1 MLFASISIQRA
12 IPCQARVQENTPLKI
27 VIYRFRDFQLDSSR
41 RTLSRN
47 GQIIHMAPQVFRI
60 LLLFVRNSGALISR
74 EDINVAL
81 GRQQP
86 ATRAMV
92 DHYIQAI
99 RSLIDDPTNEVSG
112 IGTVH
117 GRGFRF
123 MADVCK
129 VIAIH
134 EVFEPCANGLGSC
147 GILGPQDEEFESNSN
162 PT

>member
-1 MLFASISIQRA
+1 MLLESITIQRA
-12 IPCQARVQENTPLKI
+12 MPRQRPEKMPLRI

-47 GQIIHMAPQVFRI
+47 GHIIHMAPQVFEI
-60 LLLFVRNSGALISR
+60 LLLFVRNSGVLVSR
-74 EDINVAL
+74 EDINAAL
-81 GRQQP
+81 GRQQR
-86 ATRAMV
+86 ATRAV
-92 DHYIQAI
+92 ADHYIQSI

-117 GRGFRF
+117 GRDFRF

-134 EVFEPCANGLGSC
+134 EVFEPRANGLGSC
-147 GILGPQDEEFESNSN
+147 GILGPKDEYFDSNSN
-162 PT
+162 PTRS